1 MHNGKINKTYLKIC
15 SIPDKVWL
23 IFCSTKQ
30 RIVIIILQ
38 RISVL
43 ALQKQSFANVF
54 QIGVFKNSA
63 NFTGKHLCL
72 SLFLIK
78 RLQHR
83 CFPIKFAKIFK
94 NTIFYK
100 TPPVAAS
107 AFVKKCSHELPTP
120 YKITVSAEPKPVSPN
135 LPDKHLEENGK
146 IVVCRCYTN

>member
-1 MHNGKINKTYLKIC
+1 M
-15 SIPDKVWL
+15 
-23 IFCSTKQ
+23 
-30 RIVIIILQ
+30 
-38 RISVL
+38 
-43 ALQKQSFANVF
+43 
-54 QIGVFKNSA
+54 
-63 NFTGKHLCL
+63 
-72 SLFLIK
+72 
-78 RLQHR
+78 
-83 CFPIKFAKIFK
+83 KFAKIFK